1 VDCPNEKACNNC
13 RQSGHLARDCVNS
26 PVCNGCSQ
34 PGHIARDCPQLV
46 VAPRSVVPSFIEM
59 VCHNCHQPGHKS
71 KDCLQVC
78 SSVSGLHIIIS
89 VSFTL
94 SGPLKLAAN
103 RVTSDLRHR

>member
-89 VSFTL
+89 VSFTCQVL
-94 SGPLKLAAN
+94 
-103 RVTSDLRHR
+103 